1 LSWYHDEEFAST
13 DSVFDAHLPGS
24 YVVVVNDED
33 NCIGRDSVHVDVLG
47 AALLPSFLMA
57 TSVPLGDTL
66 LIVEVTQPKPKSIDW
81 EIGGSH
87 RIVERGE
94 YFAKVIFDEEG
105 VFPVTLSSY
114 ADEGCMGQERKSI
127 LVTSASPQNEQGEN
141 VYQQQNLISL
151 EVSPNPS
158 QGEFNALVKMHEA
171 APVTFYLVRIDTGQI
186 YETRKRQGL
195 AEYNELFTHNG
206 VGQFVVF
213 VESAGERLMQKIIVF

>member
-1 LSWYHDEEFAST
+1 
-13 DSVFDAHLPGS
+13 
-24 YVVVVNDED
+24 
-33 NCIGRDSVHVDVLG
+33 
-47 AALLPSFLMA
+47 
-57 TSVPLGDTL
+57 
-66 LIVEVTQPKPKSIDW
+66 
-81 EIGGSH
+81 
-87 RIVERGE
+87 
-94 YFAKVIFDEEG
+94 
-105 VFPVTLSSY
+105 
-114 ADEGCMGQERKSI
+114 MGQERKSI

-158 QGEFNALVKMHEA
+158 QGEFYGLVKMHEA